1 MEDVKKIDSDDS
13 SSLEFLGSEKDNE
26 ENDNDIED
34 D

>member
-26 ENDNDIED
+26 ENDNDM
-34 D
+34 